1 MFIVQCINMHRVSI
15 SMSLIF
21 NYTCLLYPAPG
32 QSFSAENMDESFDIG
47 DAERMQIEEIAQVT
61 NLDAITMCS
70 CRGMCLREKGRNAC
84 PCKTIGQYCSSAC
97 HDLSSVCMNRQQY
110 IESDSDSSEQ
120 TKVGNVSLCAF
131 EKIS

>member
-1 MFIVQCINMHRVSI
+1 MSASLFMFIVQCFNMHRVSI

-32 QSFSAENMDESFDIG
+32 QSFPAKIMDESFDIG
-47 DAERMQIEEIAQVT
+47 EAEQMQIEEIAQVA

-70 CRGMCLREKGRNAC
+70 CRGMCLREEGKNAC

-97 HDLSSVCMNRQQY
+97 HKQA
-110 IESDSDSSEQ
+110 
-120 TKVGNVSLCAF
+120 KVGNVSLCAF
-131 EKIS
+131 EKISY